1 MDHQIAIVQPI
12 FRLGI
17 ECDKVILLF
26 TFTWHH
32 ADIVTTDEGIKP
44 GDTCQRGLWRHQPE
58 LCLFAQRIFHIGL
71 DADLDFNLTKI
82 VAQADILH
90 SSDFNALITNRG
102 AARDNTIRRH
112 KVDGDGI
119 TPVLITIPNQPTGNH

>member
-1 MDHQIAIVQPI
+1 MDHQIAIVQSI

-32 ADIVTTDEGIKP
+32 ADIVTTDEGVQP

-90 SSDFNALITNRG
+90 SSDFNALITNRRT
-102 AARDNTIRRH
+102 AWNNTIRRH

-119 TPVLITIPNQPTGNH
+119 TPVLITVPNQPTGNH

>member
-1 MDHQIAIVQPI
+1 M
-12 FRLGI
+12 
-17 ECDKVILLF
+17 ILLF

-32 ADIVTTDEGIKP
+32 ADIVTTDEGVQP

-90 SSDFNALITNRG
+90 SSDFNALITNRRT
-102 AARDNTIRRH
+102 AWNNTIRRH

>member
-26 TFTWHH
+26 TFTWLH
-32 ADIVTTDEGIKP
+32 ADIVTTDEGVQP

-90 SSDFNALITNRG
+90 SSDFNALITNRRT
-102 AARDNTIRRH
+102 AWNNTIRRH

>member
-12 FRLGI
+12 FRLGV

-26 TFTWHH
+26 TFTRHH
-32 ADIVTTDEGIKP
+32 ADIITTDEGVQP

-82 VAQADILH
+82 VAEADILH
-90 SSDFNALITNRG
+90 CSNFNALITNRRT
-102 AARDNTIRRH
+102 AWNNTIRRH
-112 KVDGDGI
+112 KVDGDSI
-119 TPVLITIPNQPTGNH
+119 APVLITVPNQPTSNH

>member
-1 MDHQIAIVQPI
+1 MDHQIAIVQSI

-32 ADIVTTDEGIKP
+32 ADIVTTDEGVQP

-58 LCLFAQRIFHIGL
+58 LCLFAQRIFHIRL

>member
-26 TFTWHH
+26 TFTRHH
-32 ADIVTTDEGIKP
+32 ADIVPTDEGVQP
-44 GDTCQRGLWRHQPE
+44 GDTCQRCFWRHQPE
-58 LCLFAQRIFHIGL
+58 LSLFAQRIFHIGL

-82 VAQADILH
+82 VAEADILH
-90 SSDFNALITNRG
+90 CSDFNALITNRRT
-102 AARDNTIRRH
+102 AWNNTIRRH

-119 TPVLITIPNQPTGNH
+119 TPVLITVPNQPTSNH

>member
-32 ADIVTTDEGIKP
+32 ADIVTTDEGVQP

-58 LCLFAQRIFHIGL
+58 LCLFAQRIFHIRL